1 MRAHNWLT
9 LSIMKLVLL
18 LGSDLDSIELEALV
32 WPFQTIPRSFGNL
45 FWDAGRLHNGPLPS
59 ILFPHVLAIFSRIIE
74 VRDYSRT
81 IEFFE
86 FLIFRQIAR
95 NRRFLSRMSIY
106 QPRWKSVNRGNTI
119 ISHTYYYHF
128 AYFEVTPQTTYL
140 VSFIYKHI
148 LGMYF
153 NNVVSLWWC

>member
-32 WPFQTIPRSFGNL
+32 WPLKTIPRSFGNL

-74 VRDYSRT
+74 VCDYSRT

-86 FLIFRQIAR
+86 FRIFRLIAR

-106 QPRWKSVNRGNTI
+106 QPKWKSANSGNTI
-119 ISHTYYYHF
+119 ISHTYYYNF

-153 NNVVSLWWC
+153 NNVVSLWC